1 MRETKKTNIMAT
13 YRSMKDNAYNQ
24 KLNWTNAYDRSK
36 CNYLSWLDNLENC
49 FIPKNSLLLKL
60 CNQSH
65 LMNIIGEER
74 FYTITNIWQLHIC
87 CKCHYKVGVIH
98 ENYCITFCCQQYMI
112 QITDKH
118 RYYNPLWWLLQE
130 IQRDIENIS
139 CIRFFCLTIWCKYLI
154 YVFIC
159 ILKESGI
166 LTKNST
172 LIFNRNII

>member
-130 IQRDIENIS
+130 IQRDRKYFLYPFLLFDHLVQVFNICFYLYS
-139 CIRFFCLTIWCKYLI
+139 QRIW
-154 YVFIC
+154 
-159 ILKESGI
+159 
-166 LTKNST
+166 NS
-172 LIFNRNII
+172 NKK